1 MTPAERGAN
10 APRDPSRAEVFEQH
24 RVELTRLAYRMTGSR
39 AEAEDLVQEAW
50 LRFADQSVEHPRAW
64 LNRVLTRLCLDHLKS
79 ARTRRETYPGPW
91 LPEPVVELD
100 PTVELAE
107 DLTLAVLVALERLS
121 PLERAAYLL
130 HEVYDYGYDEIGQ
143 LLDRSPTACRQLA
156 SRARGHVH
164 SDRSRFAPP
173 DAEQVVQEMV
183 GALLTGDHEGVIR
196 RLRADA
202 VFTSDAGGKA
212 TAATR
217 PVVGAEKV
225 ARMLE
230 GLHKKGGGG
239 AEFQPARVGGLPGFV
254 GFKDGRCTDAIA
266 FVVQDGLITA
276 IYSVRNP
283 DKLGRI

>member
-1 MTPAERGAN
+1 MN
-10 APRDPSRAEVFEQH
+10 HAEVFEGQ
-24 RVELTRLAYRMTGSR
+24 RGELTRLAYRMTGSR

-50 LRFADQSVEHPRAW
+50 LRFSGQTVEHPRAW
-64 LNRVLTRLCLDHLKS
+64 LTRVLTRLCLDHLKS

-107 DLTLAVLVALERLS
+107 DLTMAVLVALERLS

-183 GALLTGDHEGVIR
+183 AALLSGDHEGVVGK
-196 RLRADA
+196 LRADA

-212 TAATR
+212 LAATR
-217 PVVGAEKV
+217 PVAGAENIAK
-225 ARMLE
+225 LLG
-230 GLHKKGGGG
+230 GLHRKGRGGG
-239 AEFQPARVGGLPGFV
+239 EFFPARVGGLPGYVSFEGGV
-254 GFKDGRCTDAIA
+254 CTGALA
-266 FVVQDGLITA
+266 FQVEEGQIVA
-276 IYSVRNP
+276 IYAVRNP
-283 DKLGRI
+283 DKLERISRPSGG